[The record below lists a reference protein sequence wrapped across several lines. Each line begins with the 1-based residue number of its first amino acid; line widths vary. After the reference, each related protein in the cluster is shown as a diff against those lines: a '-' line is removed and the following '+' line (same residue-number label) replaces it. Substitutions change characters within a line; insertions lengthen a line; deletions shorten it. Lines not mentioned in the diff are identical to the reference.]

1 MEQAATNYVS
11 AETNQEHQISPV
23 FMTWEKELCLDN
35 LSKFFSFFLITHTLI
50 LTTRGWSHY
59 LITKLTLTKLPFQRN
74 SSAKTFFPTRFH
86 TLKQFVF
93 FSLKNKIPLP
103 SRSKKKQTFSS
114 EKESPGFTQ
123 ETNRFTHLSSQTK
136 LFICLKNTMESFI
149 YTKTNV

>member
-35 LSKFFSFFLITHTLI
+35 LSKFFSFFLITHILI

-59 LITKLTLTKLPFQRN
+59 LITKQTLTKLPFQRN
-74 SSAKTFFPTRFH
+74 SSAKTIFPTRFH

-93 FSLKNKIPLP
+93 SPWKI
-103 SRSKKKQTFSS
+103 RSHYLHQANKKKNIFFGKRIAWFHTRD
-114 EKESPGFTQ
+114 K
-123 ETNRFTHLSSQTK
+123 
-136 LFICLKNTMESFI
+136 SF
-149 YTKTNV
+149 YPPVLTS

>member
-11 AETNQEHQISPV
+11 AETNQQHQISPV
-23 FMTWEKELCLDN
+23 FMTWEKKLCLDN

-103 SRSKKKQTFSS
+103 SRSKQKKKNFLR
-114 EKESPGFTQ
+114 KK
-123 ETNRFTHLSSQTK
+123 NRLVSHKRQIVLPTCPHIINTGGKTIKIRLRKWISR
-136 LFICLKNTMESFI
+136 KN
-149 YTKTNV
+149 